1 MEQIMEE
8 LRRRIGA
15 LLAEKEQVIIAID
28 GNCTAGKTTLTAALA
43 REYDCN
49 VFRMD
54 DFFLRPQ
61 QRTAERFAEP
71 GGNVDYERFRE
82 EVLEPLKRGGAF
94 SYRPFDC
101 SVMDLS
107 EPVAVE
113 PKKLNIVEGTYSR
126 HPVFGD
132 CYDLRIFL
140 TVSEE
145 LQAQRVRQRP
155 AFLHRRFFEEW
166 IPMERLYFST
176 FSIRETSHLVLDPT
190 GDKMM

>member
-1 MEQIMEE
+1 MKLFDSSE
-8 LRRRIGA
+8 RRSVLTLVPLLLVVL
-15 LLAEKEQVIIAID
+15 LLAVIVDVLKEPELI
-28 GNCTAGKTTLTAALA
+28 
-43 REYDCN
+43 E
-49 VFRMD
+49 
-54 DFFLRPQ
+54 
-61 QRTAERFAEP
+61 
-71 GGNVDYERFRE
+71 
-82 EVLEPLKRGGAF
+82 
-94 SYRPFDC
+94 
-101 SVMDLS
+101 S